1 VNDPKKASRPGERT
15 ARETDGTTL
24 DFDILL
30 AKARQV
36 DTVRGCP
43 HLISVRGTID
53 LLAYGDGDALIMID
67 TRQIVGEPRRIERT
81 DGPERCE
88 VTVALPF
95 EARIDIDA
103 SLDTVQAALAKARRQ
118 P

>member
-1 VNDPKKASRPGERT
+1 MNDPKKSDRPGERT
-15 ARETDGTTL
+15 VRKTRGANP
-24 DFDILL
+24 DFESLV

-43 HLISVRGTID
+43 HLISVRGTVD
-53 LLAYGDGDALIMID
+53 LLAYGDGDALVVID
-67 TRQIVGEPRRIERT
+67 VRQIVGEPRRIERT